1 MFEYDKDSQKA
12 AEELDKYDLT
22 QVLSDCYDNGTVE
35 AWDIQHEGILVK
47 YPELEDAMDNLT
59 LDEFIEY
66 IQKRYNVVFDEVIT
80 YRMRYIQKQINGGD
94 KGAK

>member
-1 MFEYDKDSQKA
+1 MFEYDKDSQRA

-35 AWDIQHEGILVK
+35 ACDIQHEGILVK
-47 YPELEDAMDNLT
+47 YPELEDVMDNLT
-59 LDEFIEY
+59 LSEFMLY
-66 IQKRYNVVFDEVIT
+66 ISIRYGVVFDEVIT